1 MKKTLIISSL
11 FLLPTIALAAYTG
24 NVNGTV
30 TWVKIYNS
38 DNIYFGFSNMPTD
51 HGCTDNFFAI
61 NPSLDPELKKRY
73 YSMLLTA
80 KSTKSNVEVGYDKKS
95 ASCTNGRPMVESMS
109 LTQ

>member
-1 MKKTLIISSL
+1 MKKILIFSALSL
-11 FLLPTIALAAYTG
+11 FSTITLAAYTG
-24 NVNGTV
+24 NINGTV

-61 NPSLDPELKKRY
+61 TPNLDSELKKRY

-80 KSTKSNVEVGYDKKS
+80 KSTKSNIEVGYDKKS
-95 ASCTNGRPMVESMS
+95 PNCTKGRPIVESMA
-109 LTQ
+109 LIQ